1 MEQRKMKGTEEMV
14 SLLGLGCMRFPH
26 ETPGSDDIDVEK
38 AEKMIDYAIKHG
50 VNYFDTAYPYH
61 GHQSEPFLGQAMK
74 KYPRESFYLA
84 SKLPMWYLKKEA
96 DVARY
101 FEEQL
106 ERCQV
111 EYFDFYLCHA
121 MNEERFQTLQEY
133 HIFEKL
139 AEYKK
144 QGKIRHI
151 GFSFHSTP
159 EELEGIL
166 LAHPSTIPRR
176 CWRRFAAPIPGS
188 LRKSS

>member
-61 GHQSEPFLGQAMK
+61 GHQSEPCLGQAMK

-106 ERCQV
+106 ERC
-111 EYFDFYLCHA
+111 
-121 MNEERFQTLQEY
+121 
-133 HIFEKL
+133 
-139 AEYKK
+139 
-144 QGKIRHI
+144 
-151 GFSFHSTP
+151 
-159 EELEGIL
+159 
-166 LAHPSTIPRR
+166 
-176 CWRRFAAPIPGS
+176 
-188 LRKSS
+188 